1 LIGTIGEFPADHLG
15 GNTGAWRWLLTW
27 APSLTAESP
36 AAVTEQRRPRWED
49 GRLPPRRRFWIS
61 SVAGR
66 EAAAQLW
73 L

>member
-1 LIGTIGEFPADHLG
+1 M
-15 GNTGAWRWLLTW
+15 
-27 APSLTAESP
+27 TAESP
-36 AAVTEQRRPRWED
+36 AAVTEKRRPWWED

-73 L
+73 LVAGDW